1 MCTQGRILVIKPHY
15 HFTLMLSIPRPRIPH
30 GVNWVLNTPPVGTE
44 NGGQFQS
51 HREAG
56 EAH

>member
-1 MCTQGRILVIKPHY
+1 
-15 HFTLMLSIPRPRIPH
+15 MLSIPRPRIPH